1 MKILI
6 TGVFGFIG
14 QNLYH
19 NLKHKYDV
27 KGIGRD
33 KKISKIEK
41 NNSLIVNKITYQNL
55 INLNFQ
61 PDVILHCAGSG
72 SVSKSYEDKKIDFDK
87 NVITTKILSRF
98 VNGLKN
104 KPLIILFSSAAVY
117 GNHCL
122 KYKKKIIPISPYGK
136 NKLQAENIL
145 KNELAKRNFKLII
158 LRFYSIYGL
167 GLKKQLTL
175 WNFDGHFI
183 PLAEIEPSSPDNRL
197 NEGVVGPDGAYWV
210 GTMQNNINADGTP
223 KNITAS
229 TGRLYRCTA
238 DGSVVSVSE
247 DKFGIT
253 NTFVWTDDGRLITA
267 DTLENALYSYRVN
280 ITGGALSDKKI
291 ILKDFDRGLP
301 DGSCKDSEGY
311 IWNCRVVGGSCVARV
326 SAEGVVERVIE
337 LPCSWPTS
345 CTFGGPDLKT
355 LYVTSAR
362 FTMDSAHLVEFPH
375 EGALMA
381 VDTGFTGVLTNRFG

>member
-72 SVSKSYEDKKIDFDK
+72 SVSKSYEDKKNDFDK

-167 GLKKQLTL
+167 GLKKQLI
-175 WNFDGHFI
+175 WDACNKINKFKNNFFGSGKEIRSWINIIDVVKLIEFI
-183 PLAEIEPSSPDNRL
+183 LKKKIK
-197 NEGVVGPDGAYWV
+197 
-210 GTMQNNINADGTP
+210 
-223 KNITAS
+223 KNIILDIAS
-229 TGRLYRCTA
+229 N
-238 DGSVVSVSE
+238 D
-247 DKFGIT
+247 I
-253 NTFVWTDDGRLITA
+253 
-267 DTLENALYSYRVN
+267 LENHVILKKLFILFNSNKEPKFNNLQKKGDPVKQIYN
-280 ITGGALSDKKI
+280 ENKLKKI
-291 ILKDFDRGLP
+291 GWNSKIKLSKGLKDYVLWF
-301 DGSCKDSEGY
+301 KQ
-311 IWNCRVVGGSCVARV
+311 N
-326 SAEGVVERVIE
+326 
-337 LPCSWPTS
+337 
-345 CTFGGPDLKT
+345 LKK
-355 LYVTSAR
+355 
-362 FTMDSAHLVEFPH
+362 
-375 EGALMA
+375 
-381 VDTGFTGVLTNRFG
+381 